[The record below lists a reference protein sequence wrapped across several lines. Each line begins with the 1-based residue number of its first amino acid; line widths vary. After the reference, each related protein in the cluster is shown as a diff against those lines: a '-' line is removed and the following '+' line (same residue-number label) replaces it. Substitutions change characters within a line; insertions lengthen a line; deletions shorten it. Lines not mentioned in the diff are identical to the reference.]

1 METEKKY
8 LALVGFIRHALGYGL
23 AATDADLEN
32 ALTVVTTVVDSF
44 LDDIARELNADKKEV
59 VKMFCAALIE
69 GQAADKK
76 EAVNEND
83 LN

>member
-1 METEKKY
+1 MKDQKKFI
-8 LALVGFIRHALGYGL
+8 ALVGFIRHALGYGL

-32 ALTVVTTVVDSF
+32 GLTVITAVVDSF
-44 LDDIARELNADKKEV
+44 LDDLARNLNADKAEV